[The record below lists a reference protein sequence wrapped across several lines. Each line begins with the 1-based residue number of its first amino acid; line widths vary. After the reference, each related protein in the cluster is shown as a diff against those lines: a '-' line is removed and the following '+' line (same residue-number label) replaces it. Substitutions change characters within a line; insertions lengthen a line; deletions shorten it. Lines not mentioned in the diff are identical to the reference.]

1 MTNLY
6 TLDDIKQ
13 ITFDSFNFTIHPNIL
28 KIINNLSAEVGS
40 PTYIKTP
47 IFKKKEPTVF
57 GQTKNAG
64 GGGII
69 EKKKR
74 GNKELNDLEWE
85 KETQQFKTTKFDEK
99 IGIDVHIDNIKLNI
113 NKMTDVNYDKNKS
126 KIFDIIDLVL
136 FENITENYNKNNDE
150 IMIHIGKTIFDI
162 ASTNRYYSK
171 IYAKLYSELI
181 KKYEILQNT
190 IKNSLD
196 SFNDLFSNI
205 EYVDPIANYDK
216 FCKINKDNEKRK
228 ALSTFY
234 YNLMINDIISKQQ
247 IVDITRNLLNQFYNL
262 VSKENKKNEV
272 DEIIENVNLLFD
284 KELYNLE
291 YELIDNHTI
300 IEIIEKFANSKNSDY
315 PSLTTKTKFK
325 CMDILEK

>member
-1 MTNLY
+1 
-6 TLDDIKQ
+6 
-13 ITFDSFNFTIHPNIL
+13 
-28 KIINNLSAEVGS
+28 
-40 PTYIKTP
+40 
-47 IFKKKEPTVF
+47 
-57 GQTKNAG
+57 
-64 GGGII
+64 
-69 EKKKR
+69 
-74 GNKELNDLEWE
+74 
-85 KETQQFKTTKFDEK
+85 
-99 IGIDVHIDNIKLNI
+99 
-113 NKMTDVNYDKNKS
+113 MTDVNYDKNKS

-150 IMIHIGKTIFDI
+150 IMIHMGKTIFDI

-272 DEIIENVNLLFD
+272 DEIIENVNLLF
-284 KELYNLE
+284 
-291 YELIDNHTI
+291 ELIDNHTI